1 MFKFDLDVLVNKIE
15 TIAAERGKRIPTDE
29 LVILLS
35 KEGFVFA
42 TDEEGDL
49 SVDKSVV
56 ILKGLISLTTNLNC
70 SAGRTGGIGLT
81 SWEKGANK
89 PVSELT
95 QLRRDI
101 EAFGLD
107 SADAKVMVSK
117 YMKDLLG
124 RKTDVLNPKDIVAK
138 YL

>member
-1 MFKFDLDVLVNKIE
+1 MFKFDLMVLVNKVEIL
-15 TIAAERGKRIPTDE
+15 AAERGKRIPTDE

-35 KEGFVFA
+35 KDGFIFA
-42 TDEEGDL
+42 TDDEGDI

-70 SAGRTGGIGLT
+70 SVGRAGGIGLT

-95 QLRRDI
+95 ALRRDI
-101 EAFGLD
+101 EALGLD
-107 SADAKVMVSK
+107 TSDAKIMISK

-124 RKTDVLNPKDIVAK
+124 RKTSVLTPKDIVAN